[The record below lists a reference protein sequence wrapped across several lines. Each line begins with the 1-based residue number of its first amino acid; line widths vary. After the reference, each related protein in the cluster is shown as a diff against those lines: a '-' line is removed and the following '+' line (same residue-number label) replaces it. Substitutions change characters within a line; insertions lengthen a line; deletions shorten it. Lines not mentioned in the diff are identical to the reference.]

1 MRVDVEHRGG
11 GAVLRGHVGNGR
23 TVTQGECRSPFA
35 EELQPGADHLLLA
48 QEFGER
54 QHHIGGGDARLQL
67 AGQFHAHA
75 FRQAHPR
82 RAAEHHALGFQATDA
97 DGDHAQGIY
106 VRRVAVG
113 ADTGIR
119 EGHAVTHLNH
129 RGHFLQV
136 DLVHD
141 AVAWRDHVDVLE
153 GLFGP
158 LDKVETVFVATVFN
172 GTVFFEGLRVKATGL
187 DGQGVVDDQLGG
199 HHRVDLRRVAA
210 LLGDGITQ
218 AGEVD
223 QGGLAEDVM
232 AHHAGRE
239 PREVEVALALD
250 QLAQRGIEGRRVA
263 TAHQVLG
270 EHARGVGQG
279 GVGAGGDCLDS
290 RTGVEKIQAAAGE
303 RFAKFSVHRQDSVTV
318 SAKGELSTLALF
330 PVGAGLPA
338 PTKKHI
344 SQRTQPIPFSDV
356 RLARTCAAQRR
367 CTRRLDG

>member
-1 MRVDVEHRGG
+1 M
-11 GAVLRGHVGNGR
+11 
-23 TVTQGECRSPFA
+23 
-35 EELQPGADHLLLA
+35 
-48 QEFGER
+48 
-54 QHHIGGGDARLQL
+54 QL

-97 DGDHAQGIY
+97 DGDHTQGVY
-106 VRRVAVG
+106 VRRMAVG

-129 RGHFLQV
+129 RGHFLQI

-141 AVAWRDHVDVLE
+141 AVARRDHIDVLE

-158 LDKVETVFVATVFN
+158 LDEVETVFVATVFN
-172 GTVFFEGLRVKATGL
+172 GAVFFEGLRIKTTGL

-199 HHRVDLRRVAA
+199 HYRVDLRRVAA
-210 LLGDGITQ
+210 LLGDGIAQ

-223 QGGLAEDVM
+223 KSGLAEDVM

-250 QLAQRGIEGRRVA
+250 QLAQGRVEGGRVA

-270 EHARGVGQG
+270 EHARSVGQR

-290 RTGVEKIQAAAGE
+290 RTGVEEIQAAAGE

-318 SAKGELSTLALF
+318 SSKGELSTLALF

-338 PTKKHI
+338 MASLWCDRYTEVMP
-344 SQRTQPIPFSDV
+344 SQASQLPHTS
-356 RLARTCAAQRR
+356 T
-367 CTRRLDG
+367 